1 MIVFNSDLDNTLI
14 YSYKHD
20 IGTKKRCVEIYQNRE
35 VSFITERTFE
45 LLRQVKERFL
55 FVPTT
60 TRTIEQ
66 YERIDLGVGIPE
78 FALVCNGGVLLKNGE
93 EDIDWY
99 SQSLNLIADCGLEF
113 SKAEKILKKDPNR
126 TFEIR
131 NIKDLFVFSKSDR
144 PLESVQLLKDNLN
157 VNLVDIFS
165 NGVKVY
171 VVPKKLSKGNAIMRF
186 KERVKADYILA
197 AGDSEFDISMLNVA
211 DLAIAPKILRNE
223 LYRID
228 HTIITEDNFLFS
240 EALLEVILSL
250 SSYQHS
256 L

>member
-20 IGTKKRCVEIYQNRE
+20 IGKQKRCVEIYQNRE
-35 VSFITERTFE
+35 VSFITEKTYE
-45 LLRQVKERFL
+45 LLRQVKERVL

-93 EDIDWY
+93 EDKDWY
-99 SQSLNLIADCGLEF
+99 NQALNLIADCRLEL

-126 TFEIR
+126 SFEIR
-131 NIKDLFVFSKSDR
+131 NIKDLFVFSKSDK
-144 PLESVQLLKDNLN
+144 PLESVKLLKDNLN
-157 VNLVDIFS
+157 IKLVDIFF
-165 NGVKVY
+165 NGFKVY
-171 VVPKKLSKGNAIMRF
+171 VVPKKLSKGNAIKRF
-186 KERVKADYILA
+186 KEKVKADYVIA
-197 AGDSEFDISMLNVA
+197 AGDSEFDISMLNEA
-211 DLAIAPKILRNE
+211 DIAIAPKILRNE
-223 LYRID
+223 LHRRE
-228 HTIITEDNFLFS
+228 HTIITEDNYLFS
-240 EALLEVILSL
+240 EALLEVMISL
-250 SSYQHS
+250 SFYRHS